1 MLMCNLDSITSYPVV
16 NNKIM
21 NIDREKRMCAQR
33 VCASEC
39 PPSETEAK
47 LISLIFK
54 LVSSLFCIQDW
65 GILLIISYL
74 FKENA

>member
-1 MLMCNLDSITSYPVV
+1 MLKCNLDSITFYLVV
-16 NNKIM
+16 NNQM
-21 NIDREKRMCAQR
+21 SIDREKRMCAQH

-47 LISLIFK
+47 LISLIFNF
-54 LVSSLFCIQDW
+54 VSSLFCIQEL
-65 GILLIISYL
+65 GVLLIISYL